1 MRDISKKEVQTMS
14 KRVRILV
21 APTCV
26 SVMLSAVVPVFA
38 KNDQET
44 LDVQSAIEYLLSQDA
59 SDNVKVSFRMDGT
72 AESTDEL
79 LAIGDQVSDQ
89 IEQALL
95 KERGASYQSS
105 QYPYL
110 ESGFWLNYW
119 CDESLGSCIGCVLD
133 PAEDGMTVELF
144 LQNYEAFSIDWSKLP
159 FGLSYGDD
167 RSQIEAAIQ
176 TIPYY
181 CYEKNLGTNYE
192 DIIYLV
198 LTPSTDQVEYIRL
211 NATSYLVMQNMKIQA
226 ENDVI
231 IPISD
236 YLYQSIYYLEDT
248 DDAESQKTE
257 VAKILA
263 KKWDGNWTNGYE
275 KGNWQYYLS
284 TADYLGDD
292 SLIETDFWKQWG
304 RVFSSYC
311 SVSVGETM
319 TSGHSTVTHSG
330 KGIMPIELLQS
341 WKVK

>member
-1 MRDISKKEVQTMS
+1 M
-14 KRVRILV
+14 
-21 APTCV
+21 
-26 SVMLSAVVPVFA
+26 
-38 KNDQET
+38 
-44 LDVQSAIEYLLSQDA
+44 
-59 SDNVKVSFRMDGT
+59 
-72 AESTDEL
+72 
-79 LAIGDQVSDQ
+79 SDQ

-119 CDESLGSCIGCVLD
+119 YDESLGSCIGCVLD
-133 PAEDGMTVELF
+133 PTDNGLTVDLF
-144 LQNYEAFSIDWSKLP
+144 LHNYESLSIDWSDIP
-159 FGLSYGDD
+159 FGLSFGDD
-167 RSQIEAAIQ
+167 CNQIEAAIQ
-176 TIPYY
+176 NAPYY
-181 CYEKNLGTNYE
+181 CDEKDLGTYT
-192 DIIYLV
+192 DIMYLV
-198 LTPSTDQVEYIRL
+198 LTPGADQVEYIQL
-211 NATSYLVMQNMKIQA
+211 NATSYLIMQNMKIQA

-231 IPISD
+231 IPTSN
-236 YLYQSIYYLEDT
+236 YLYNAIYYMEDVEF
-248 DDAESQKTE
+248 AESQKTE

-292 SLIETDFWKQWG
+292 PLIETDFWKQWG

-330 KGIMPIELLQS
+330 KGIMPIELLQL